1 VGRALSCSAM
11 TSARTPLL
19 LLVLTAGISIAAG
32 RALAPGKATGS
43 PPPPPT
49 LAALPPPS
57 HGARGIEPDAD
68 RLLRAMTTYLASL
81 QSFTV
86 LSAATDEVVLGS
98 GQKIQLASE
107 SLVAVQRPNKLRSE
121 QVGPVGGLAFW
132 YDGKDM
138 TLACR
143 ASGTYATMLA
153 PKTIDATIDEIRKT
167 FRIDAPGADLLYS
180 HPYEILT
187 EQVTGGRLV
196 GRETIDSVE
205 TSHLAF
211 EGEAV
216 DWQIWI
222 QEGSQPLPL
231 RFVVTT
237 KGIRGQPQFTVRLTR
252 WEPGIRVPAATFA
265 YEAPVSA
272 QRVSAFPVD
281 CQPAAAERKQADNGL
296 ERKAPPDPGQQ
307 HVRRAGP
314 GR

>member
-1 VGRALSCSAM
+1 
-11 TSARTPLL
+11 
-19 LLVLTAGISIAAG
+19 
-32 RALAPGKATGS
+32 
-43 PPPPPT
+43 
-49 LAALPPPS
+49 
-57 HGARGIEPDAD
+57 
-68 RLLRAMTTYLASL
+68 
-81 QSFTV
+81 
-86 LSAATDEVVLGS
+86 
-98 GQKIQLASE
+98 
-107 SLVAVQRPNKLRSE
+107 
-121 QVGPVGGLAFW
+121 
-132 YDGKDM
+132 
-138 TLACR
+138 
-143 ASGTYATMLA
+143 
-153 PKTIDATIDEIRKT
+153 
-167 FRIDAPGADLLYS
+167 
-180 HPYEILT
+180 
-187 EQVTGGRLV
+187 VTGGRLV